1 MAYITQS
8 DILEVIKT
16 FPATFGLRAFDGVF
30 HINPSASYEV
40 GGEIRLY
47 VFTEDGLAFCKGSP
61 DELRKE
67 LVKLEE

>member
-1 MAYITQS
+1 MSRMTQS

-16 FPATFGLRAFDGVF
+16 FPDTFGLRAFDGVY

-47 VFTEDGLAFCKGSP
+47 VFTEDGLAFSKGSP
-61 DELRKE
+61 DELRRE
-67 LVKLEE
+67 VVRLE